1 MVIGVTTIG
10 TLPVHPIIAQP
21 RLLLRVWESLQGIP
35 NDLGRGLN
43 FSFRVVSADFHLYF

>member
-1 MVIGVTTIG
+1 MG

-35 NDLGRGLN
+35 NDLGRGVN
-43 FSFRVVSADFHLYF
+43 FLSGLFPQIFISISEWRSWR